1 VKKSAKCS
9 NLFNLHSFRLPD
21 RRNLQKL
28 SSDYF
33 EEMGALLSDAA
44 GVELSFKTRECQ
56 MALEELIQEDFIPM
70 FTYICGQVLKE

>member
-1 VKKSAKCS
+1 MKKSAKCS

-56 MALEELIQEDFIPM
+56 MALEELIQEDLIPM

>member
-1 VKKSAKCS
+1 
-9 NLFNLHSFRLPD
+9 
-21 RRNLQKL
+21 
-28 SSDYF
+28 
-33 EEMGALLSDAA
+33 MGTLLTDAA